1 MDKVYANLVKLG
13 WKTIDE
19 VPPKHRDAVKK
30 ILGIVDEP
38 TPEAPTEPETPAES
52 EAEEPTE

>member
-1 MDKVYANLVKLG
+1 MEKVYANLVKLG

-19 VPPKHRDAVKK
+19 VPPKFRDAVKT

-38 TPEAPTEPETPAES
+38 VPEAPTEPEISVESEPAE
-52 EAEEPTE
+52 

>member
-30 ILGIVDEP
+30 ILGIVDESV
-38 TPEAPTEPETPAES
+38 PEVPTEPETPAES
-52 EAEEPTE
+52 EEPTE